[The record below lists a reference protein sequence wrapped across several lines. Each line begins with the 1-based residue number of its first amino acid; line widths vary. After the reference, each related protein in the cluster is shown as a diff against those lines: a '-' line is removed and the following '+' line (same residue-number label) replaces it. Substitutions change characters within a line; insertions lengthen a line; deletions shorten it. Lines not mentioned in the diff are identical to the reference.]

1 MAQKSYFI
9 AQEIYDKFDAAQR
22 NKKDYDK
29 DYAKSLIEAVTQ
41 VIGIKATGSYLPKDC
56 LITDAEFDKLTQELG
71 VPQTEVDAEKLDAA
85 MVVLQGAGLCWE
97 QSNPVSRSHRRTL
110 TRSCVM

>member
-1 MAQKSYFI
+1 MEQKSYFI

-56 LITDAEFDKLTQELG
+56 LITDT
-71 VPQTEVDAEKLDAA
+71 
-85 MVVLQGAGLCWE
+85 
-97 QSNPVSRSHRRTL
+97 
-110 TRSCVM
+110 